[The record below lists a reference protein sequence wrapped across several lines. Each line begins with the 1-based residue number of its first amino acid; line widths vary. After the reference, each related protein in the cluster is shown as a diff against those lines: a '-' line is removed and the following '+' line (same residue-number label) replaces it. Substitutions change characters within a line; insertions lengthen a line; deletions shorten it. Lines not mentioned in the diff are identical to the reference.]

1 MANIVLLT
9 TETKLA
15 GLIQDRLGRLGYFL
29 TILPDTD
36 LALKQCSEGRFS
48 LCILNLSSFGSEGF
62 QMIQTIRSKDL
73 HIPVLFLLPKQLVSD
88 KNIGFQYDGD
98 DCLTLPLDMDDFL
111 LHVGLLLNRSR
122 IARVNFASNGTEI
135 PIGSYSFS
143 PDKRLLK
150 LGEKVINLTKKEV
163 CVLDLL
169 HAHRN
174 SLIRREKILLK
185 GWGKVDYFMGRS
197 MDVYITRLRHYLK
210 EDESV
215 QIKNIHGVG
224 YVLSVEE

>member
-1 MANIVLLT
+1 MANIVMISNESKMAT
-9 TETKLA
+9 H
-15 GLIQDRLGRLGYFL
+15 IQERLGRLGYYL
-29 TILPDTD
+29 SILSNTD
-36 LALKQCSEGRFS
+36 NALKQCAEGKFT
-48 LCILNLSSFGSEGF
+48 LCILNLSTLGNEGF
-62 QMIQTIRSKDL
+62 EMIQHIRSTNL
-73 HIPVLFLLPKQLVSD
+73 HIPVLFLLPKQMIAE

-111 LHVGLLLNRSR
+111 LHVGLLMNRTR
-122 IARVNFASNGTEI
+122 NARANISANGTEI

-143 PDKRLLK
+143 PDKRRLK

-163 CVLDLL
+163 CVLDML

-224 YVLSVEE
+224 YVLSVQE